1 MNEKTDKKIYW
12 VEGVTKKEVIN
23 SLNDNKPSMFRN
35 QRNRRILVG
44 FISLLIVGLGLVGL
58 IEQTKLRSYS
68 EVFLFAVFL
77 LFYFS
82 LRKSVRLIAD
92 APSELLD
99 ERQILIRNNA
109 YLYAYRWMTY
119 ISLVYIVFWFF
130 IYREIVYLPFQ
141 SNEIFLP
148 RAIFTFCCWM
158 ACVPSMVLAWGM
170 PSEDNF

>member
-12 VEGVTKKEVIN
+12 VEGVTKKEVIS
-23 SLNDNKPSMFRN
+23 SLNDNKPSIFRN

-141 SNEIFLP
+141 SNEIFLS

-158 ACVPSMVLAWGM
+158 ACMPSMVLAWGM
-170 PSEDNF
+170 PSEEKS

>member
-12 VEGVTKKEVIN
+12 VEGVSKSEVLKN
-23 SLNDNKPSMFRN
+23 LNDTRPSIFRN
-35 QRNRRILVG
+35 QLIRRILVASIAV
-44 FISLLIVGLGLVGL
+44 FIVGFGVVVF
-58 IEQTKLRSYS
+58 IEQPKLRSYS
-68 EVFLFAVFL
+68 EIFLFAVFL
-77 LFYFS
+77 LLYFL

-141 SNEIFLP
+141 SNEIFLS

-158 ACVPSMVLAWGM
+158 ACMPSMVLAWGM
-170 PSEDNF
+170 PSEEKS